1 MKIISES
8 IIKSNTGKTFEVKKG
23 QIIRVIGE
31 STADYVVFNLR
42 EVKER
47 FDQARTKVDQG
58 KIYVTT
64 GDVLI
69 SKYNNVMQ
77 TIVKDTY
84 RGTHDM
90 EKGMCSTSFYKKWG
104 DEIFKIYGGVWK
116 RLGRKKVVAPKHGC
130 WENLAQAL
138 KPYGVQK
145 EDVPSPLNVFQ
156 TMVINAKTGSM
167 RYSMT
172 RPRPGG
178 DTMDLR
184 CEMDCL
190 VGISACPEGGRGKD
204 LKSDDLQKLMRIIFD
219 SGQRKSPLILFQR
232 GKAFSQDTNFD
243 YSPS

>member
-8 IIKSNTGKTFEVKKG
+8 IIRSNSGKTFVVKKG
-23 QIIRVIGE
+23 QVIRIIGE

-42 EVKER
+42 NVQER

-69 SKYNNVMQ
+69 SKFNNVMQ

-116 RLGRKKVVAPKHGC
+116 RLGRKKSSR
-130 WENLAQAL
+130 
-138 KPYGVQK
+138 
-145 EDVPSPLNVFQ
+145 PS
-156 TMVINAKTGSM
+156 TAAGKTL
-167 RYSMT
+167 
-172 RPRPGG
+172 PR
-178 DTMDLR
+178 L
-184 CEMDCL
+184 
-190 VGISACPEGGRGKD
+190 
-204 LKSDDLQKLMRIIFD
+204 
-219 SGQRKSPLILFQR
+219 
-232 GKAFSQDTNFD
+232 
-243 YSPS
+243 